1 MNVVRSL
8 FATAAVIAAMLAA
21 PVAAQEQNSYE
32 EGVAARQAGQPAE
45 SRRLLRR
52 WLAAH
57 PDDVDAKVQ
66 LAYSELALGNL
77 DEAEAGFAAVL
88 RAAPEYNDARDGLAL
103 VAARRSSEA
112 LSPRGFALIE
122 GALSD
127 LSGGARNWSEIAGE
141 VQVPAGSVT
150 LGARAGWY
158 RRFGIEDVE
167 MTARIGLHPSQN
179 LWIRAHVAGTPK
191 ADFRPELDLGGGVDV
206 RLGNR
211 SSTVLTLDGAWQR
224 FPVQDV
230 VTFGPGVIQYLPEG
244 KAWLTL
250 RGIGVVAD
258 GGPLELGA
266 LLRADYQP
274 KDGWRVFGGAATG
287 PDTDLGV
294 VTRVTSLFA
303 GVEAP
308 LDDRFGVMGSIAR
321 DWQDGGFDRTEFRLG
336 LKAEF

>member
-1 MNVVRSL
+1 MARSL
-8 FATAAVIAAMLAA
+8 FALATVMAAMLAA

-32 EGVAARQAGQPAE
+32 AGVAARQAGQPSEA
-45 SRRLLRR
+45 RRLLYE

-66 LAYSELALGNL
+66 LAYAELALGNL
-77 DEAEAGFAAVL
+77 DAAEAGFADVL
-88 RAAPEYNDARDGLAL
+88 RAAPEYSDAREGLAL
-103 VAARRSSEA
+103 VAARRSTGPASA
-112 LSPRGFALIE
+112 RGFALVE

-127 LSGGARNWSEIAGE
+127 LSGGARNWSEVAGE

-158 RRFGIEDVE
+158 RRFGLDDLE
-167 MTARIGLHPSQN
+167 MTGRIGLHPSKN
-179 LWIRAHVAGTPK
+179 VWLRAHVGGTPK
-191 ADFRPELDLGGGVDV
+191 ADFRPELDLGGGIDV
-206 RLGNR
+206 RLGDR
-211 SSTVLTLDGAWQR
+211 SSTVLTFDGSWQR

-230 VTFGPGVIQYLPEG
+230 VTISPGVVQYLAGG

-258 GGPLELGA
+258 SGPLEVGA
-266 LLRADYQP
+266 LVRADYQP
-274 KDGWRVFGGAATG
+274 NDGWRLFGGAANG

-294 VTRVTSLFA
+294 VTRVTSVFG

-308 LDDRFGVMGSIAR
+308 LGDRFGLIGSIAR
-321 DWQDGGFDRTEFRLG
+321 DWRDGGFDRTEFRLG
-336 LKAEF
+336 LKAQF